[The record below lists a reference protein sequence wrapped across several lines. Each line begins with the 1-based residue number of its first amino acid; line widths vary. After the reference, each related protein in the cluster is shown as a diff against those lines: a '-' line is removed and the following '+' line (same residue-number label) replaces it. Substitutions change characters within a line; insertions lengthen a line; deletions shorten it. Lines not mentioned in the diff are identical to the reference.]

1 MGKEKLDIAALS
13 PGDLAALL
21 SQSLRRPITEEQVRE
36 IAVCGNLLSA
46 DDCINLIEYSAFLA
60 GRVNFDGTTN

>member
-13 PGDLAALL
+13 LNDLAALL

-36 IAVCGNLLSA
+36 IAEAGNILS
-46 DDCINLIEYSAFLA
+46 DDDTINLIEYSAFLA

>member
-36 IAVCGNLLSA
+36 IAEAGNILSG
-46 DDCINLIEYSAFLA
+46 DDTINLIEYSAFIA

>member
-1 MGKEKLDIAALS
+1 LGKEKLDIAALS

-36 IAVCGNLLSA
+36 IAEAGNILSG
-46 DDCINLIEYSAFLA
+46 DDTINLIEYSAFIA